1 MGIHSEIM
9 IRDAK
14 SGRYG
19 RYNDDK
25 EDINDDK
32 EDNNDEKDDKEDD
45 DNTFLHLGAARRR

>member
-1 MGIHSEIM
+1 MQKVADM
-9 IRDAK
+9 ADM
-14 SGRYG
+14 
-19 RYNDDK
+19 YNDDK